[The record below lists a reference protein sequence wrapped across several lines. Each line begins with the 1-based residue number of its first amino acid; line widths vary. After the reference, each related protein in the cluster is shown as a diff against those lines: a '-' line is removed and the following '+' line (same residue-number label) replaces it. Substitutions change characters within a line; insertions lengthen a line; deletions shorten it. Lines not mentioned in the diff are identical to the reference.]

1 MILVM
6 GHIKVAAGQG
16 AELKDMLVAH
26 MARVQQEDGCE
37 EYSLAYD
44 VADPDTIR
52 IAERWAGP
60 EALAARPGRSPEGV
74 RPRASRL
81 HRRID
86 QREGVGKASSG
97 ARSSAT
103 DSPHRSAQVRDE
115 TLASPS
121 PPA

>member
-16 AELKDMLVAH
+16 AALKDILVAH

-37 EYSLAYD
+37 DYSFAYD

-60 EALAARPGRSPEGV
+60 EALAAHGQADHQKAFGRSLRDFTVESISVKAWEGEFW
-74 RPRASRL
+74 R
-81 HRRID
+81 
-86 QREGVGKASSG
+86 
-97 ARSSAT
+97 
-103 DSPHRSAQVRDE
+103 
-115 TLASPS
+115 TLIGD
-121 PPA
+121 